1 MNASEQRPDQRI
13 TVLAVPDMCCASES
27 AAIEKALK
35 ALAAVSAVNPNTLRR
50 EVCVEHAAGAL
61 PEVLAALQGIGLP
74 AVLERESEEARQP
87 DGVAS
92 WLSANWKLVLGGIA
106 AVAAEALALAVG
118 DGSPVVVVLALLAIA
133 LTGVETYAKGWL
145 SLRHGSLNINALM
158 SIAVTGAFLIGQ
170 WPEAAMVM
178 FLFAVAENIED
189 RSLERARHAVEALMK
204 IAPELATMQ
213 TPAGW
218 TVVPADTVVPGALLR
233 LRPGERVAVDGRIT
247 VGETSV
253 DQAPITGEGIPVDKK
268 PGDAILAGT
277 INQDGEV
284 EFEATASATDS
295 TLARIV
301 RAVQEAHA
309 TRAPTQRFIDRFATY
324 YTPAVVAIAIAVAVV
339 PPLLLGAEWFTWVYR
354 ALVLLVVAC
363 PCALVISTPVTIVA
377 GLTTAARRGILV
389 KGGMFLEGGDK
400 LEVLAL
406 DKTGTLTQGR
416 PAVTDVIPV
425 GGCSRERLL
434 SLATA
439 LSSRSDHPV
448 SKAIAAF
455 GSHAASPGPVT
466 GFTALRGKGVEGVI
480 DGAVCRLGNQ
490 RLVQDFGASSAELEQ
505 HLGRLEQDGKTA
517 VVLVADGKALGI
529 LAISDRVRDESA
541 EAVAQL
547 KKLGITPVMLT
558 GDNLHTAR
566 SIAAQVGIDDVRAEL
581 LPEEKLAAI
590 ASMQADGRTVGMVGD
605 GINDAPALAKAHI
618 GFAMG
623 AAGTDT
629 AIETAD
635 VALMDDDPRKLA
647 SFVRLARA
655 TKSVLWQNIILALG
669 IKAVFLA
676 LAITG
681 HATLWMAVFAD
692 VGASLIVVFNGMRLL
707 RNRG

>member
-1 MNASEQRPDQRI
+1 
-13 TVLAVPDMCCASES
+13 
-27 AAIEKALK
+27 
-35 ALAAVSAVNPNTLRR
+35 
-50 EVCVEHAAGAL
+50 
-61 PEVLAALQGIGLP
+61 
-74 AVLERESEEARQP
+74 
-87 DGVAS
+87 
-92 WLSANWKLVLGGIA
+92 
-106 AVAAEALALAVG
+106 
-118 DGSPVVVVLALLAIA
+118 
-133 LTGVETYAKGWL
+133 
-145 SLRHGSLNINALM
+145 RHGSLNINALM

-253 DQAPITGEGIPVDKK
+253 DQAPITGESIPVDKK

-363 PCALVISTPVTIVA
+363 PCALVISTPVPIVA

-455 GSHAASPGPVT
+455 GSHAASPG
-466 GFTALRGKGVEGVI
+466 
-480 DGAVCRLGNQ
+480 
-490 RLVQDFGASSAELEQ
+490 
-505 HLGRLEQDGKTA
+505 
-517 VVLVADGKALGI
+517 
-529 LAISDRVRDESA
+529 
-541 EAVAQL
+541 
-547 KKLGITPVMLT
+547 
-558 GDNLHTAR
+558 
-566 SIAAQVGIDDVRAEL
+566 
-581 LPEEKLAAI
+581 
-590 ASMQADGRTVGMVGD
+590 
-605 GINDAPALAKAHI
+605 
-618 GFAMG
+618 
-623 AAGTDT
+623 
-629 AIETAD
+629 
-635 VALMDDDPRKLA
+635 
-647 SFVRLARA
+647 
-655 TKSVLWQNIILALG
+655 
-669 IKAVFLA
+669 
-676 LAITG
+676 
-681 HATLWMAVFAD
+681 
-692 VGASLIVVFNGMRLL
+692 
-707 RNRG
+707 